1 MSLPR
6 ATTVGNNSPNNS
18 TLQQQLMNNEG
29 GIAAAPTSSSSWNR
43 VTNNN
48 NIRNSVNP
56 IPPQKRS
63 KLDSDEDL
71 FTVPDVETMLSVH
84 SSATNTNSGNVDQS
98 NAIDSQL
105 QAAVAGKRRRG
116 RNPVDKEYRRLK
128 SPTRDSGPAMDHR
141 PIRLLNPDRE
151 VTCASPHTLLRRLG
165 QLTEASKHM
174 DPSERT
180 HRVSEVASP
189 ANQRKIQTKVCLSR
203 SLHPKLDPPSHP
215 VAPTSTPPEP
225 PFTRV
230 TEHWR
235 CLWRAG
241 VNMELFPRRE
251 EIREEGGACLRS
263 RVSSATSSQ
272 VFSRPLSRQDD
283 ALSISREMP
292 VWWHR

>member
-63 KLDSDEDL
+63 KLEDSDEDL

-128 SPTRDSGPAMDHR
+128 
-141 PIRLLNPDRE
+141 RLLRN
-151 VTCASPHTLLRRLG
+151 
-165 QLTEASKHM
+165 
-174 DPSERT
+174 
-180 HRVSEVASP
+180 RVSAQQARE
-189 ANQRKIQTKVCLSR
+189 RKKVYVNDLESR
-203 SLHPKLDPPSHP
+203 AKDLEDKNSNLEERISTLINENTMLRKVLMNTRPKVDEN
-215 VAPTSTPPEP
+215 VKA
-225 PFTRV
+225 
-230 TEHWR
+230 
-235 CLWRAG
+235 
-241 VNMELFPRRE
+241 
-251 EIREEGGACLRS
+251 
-263 RVSSATSSQ
+263 
-272 VFSRPLSRQDD
+272 
-283 ALSISREMP
+283 
-292 VWWHR
+292 

>member
-29 GIAAAPTSSSSWNR
+29 RIATAPTSSSSWNR

-84 SSATNTNSGNVDQS
+84 STATNTNSGNVDQS

-128 SPTRDSGPAMDHR
+128 
-141 PIRLLNPDRE
+141 RLLRN
-151 VTCASPHTLLRRLG
+151 
-165 QLTEASKHM
+165 
-174 DPSERT
+174 
-180 HRVSEVASP
+180 RVSAQQARE
-189 ANQRKIQTKVCLSR
+189 RKKVYVNDLESR
-203 SLHPKLDPPSHP
+203 AKDLEDKNS
-215 VAPTSTPPEP
+215 
-225 PFTRV
+225 
-230 TEHWR
+230 
-235 CLWRAG
+235 
-241 VNMELFPRRE
+241 NMEERISTLINE
-251 EIREEGGACLRS
+251 NTMLRK
-263 RVSSATSSQ
+263 VLMNT
-272 VFSRPLSRQDD
+272 RPKVDENVK
-283 ALSISREMP
+283 A
-292 VWWHR
+292 

>member
-128 SPTRDSGPAMDHR
+128 
-141 PIRLLNPDRE
+141 RLLRN
-151 VTCASPHTLLRRLG
+151 
-165 QLTEASKHM
+165 
-174 DPSERT
+174 
-180 HRVSEVASP
+180 RVSAQQARE
-189 ANQRKIQTKVCLSR
+189 RKKVYVNDLESR
-203 SLHPKLDPPSHP
+203 AKDLEDKNSNLEERISTLINENTMLRKVLMNTRPKVDEN
-215 VAPTSTPPEP
+215 VKA
-225 PFTRV
+225 
-230 TEHWR
+230 
-235 CLWRAG
+235 
-241 VNMELFPRRE
+241 
-251 EIREEGGACLRS
+251 
-263 RVSSATSSQ
+263 
-272 VFSRPLSRQDD
+272 
-283 ALSISREMP
+283 
-292 VWWHR
+292 

>member
-29 GIAAAPTSSSSWNR
+29 RIATAPTSSSSWNR

-63 KLDSDEDL
+63 KLEDSDEDL

-84 SSATNTNSGNVDQS
+84 STATNTNSGNVDQS

-128 SPTRDSGPAMDHR
+128 
-141 PIRLLNPDRE
+141 RLLRN
-151 VTCASPHTLLRRLG
+151 
-165 QLTEASKHM
+165 
-174 DPSERT
+174 
-180 HRVSEVASP
+180 RVSAQQARE
-189 ANQRKIQTKVCLSR
+189 RKKVYVNDLESR
-203 SLHPKLDPPSHP
+203 AKDLEDKNS
-215 VAPTSTPPEP
+215 
-225 PFTRV
+225 
-230 TEHWR
+230 
-235 CLWRAG
+235 
-241 VNMELFPRRE
+241 NMEERISTLINE
-251 EIREEGGACLRS
+251 NTMLRKG
-263 RVSSATSSQ
+263 R
-272 VFSRPLSRQDD
+272 
-283 ALSISREMP
+283 IY
-292 VWWHR
+292 WC

>member
-128 SPTRDSGPAMDHR
+128 
-141 PIRLLNPDRE
+141 RLLRN
-151 VTCASPHTLLRRLG
+151 
-165 QLTEASKHM
+165 
-174 DPSERT
+174 
-180 HRVSEVASP
+180 RVSAQQARE
-189 ANQRKIQTKVCLSR
+189 RKKVYVNDLESR
-203 SLHPKLDPPSHP
+203 AKDLEDKNSNLEERI
-215 VAPTSTPPEP
+215 STLINEN
-225 PFTRV
+225 T
-230 TEHWR
+230 
-235 CLWRAG
+235 
-241 VNMELFPRRE
+241 M
-251 EIREEGGACLRS
+251 LRKGW
-263 RVSSATSSQ
+263 
-272 VFSRPLSRQDD
+272 
-283 ALSISREMP
+283 MY
-292 VWWHR
+292 WC